1 MLNIFSHVVRY
12 IEDPATQFLALLEQR
27 VSNKMN
33 NSSLLITYQYQKSC
47 LWNNS
52 MQMEACYIP
61 LSTHLF
67 IFHVLF

>member
-1 MLNIFSHVVRY
+1 MLNIFSYVVHY
-12 IEDPATQFLALLEQR
+12 IEDPTTQFLALLEQR

-33 NSSLLITYQYQKSC
+33 NPSLLITYQYQKSC

-52 MQMEACYIP
+52 MQMEACYVP

-67 IFHVLF
+67 IFHELF